1 MAVFPNQII
10 RILIFPISNSLPRN
24 SAGRAIVSPHPV
36 SLFEIR
42 SAITGKTM
50 QQTTKQDTARDDEK
64 TQENHGPPERMFN
77 YILRKTRF
85 LFSIFN
91 ERGWFGYPFRLSLHT
106 WIMGIFNSSH
116 HRKGT
121 KYQRWTKKQPSKK
134 PKKFVL
140 PHSNSFENTK
150 TPNWLHRVSPKTTG
164 WILKVSFKA
173 ETHEWWQKCGDGVYQ
188 NS

>member
-1 MAVFPNQII
+1 MFPNQII

-77 YILRKTRF
+77 YIHLWKKKDFSSACSTKGDDLDIHFDSHFTHESWVSSTRVT
-85 LFSIFN
+85 IEKEQN
-91 ERGWFGYPFRLSLHT
+91 IKDGQR
-106 WIMGIFNSSH
+106 NS
-116 HRKGT
+116 
-121 KYQRWTKKQPSKK
+121 P
-134 PKKFVL
+134 PKSPKDFVL
-140 PHSNSFENTK
+140 PHFNSFENTPQPQ
-150 TPNWLHRVSPKTTG
+150 TGFTEFYPKPPAG
-164 WILKVSFKA
+164 FA
-173 ETHEWWQKCGDGVYQ
+173 ETHE
-188 NS
+188 